1 MFEFAS
7 CVLSVFKKVEKKSK
21 GGNSLEFHLRF
32 QNDLLVML
40 TLYLYVD
47 TVWEWAG
54 LAACTSKSAP
64 KFRYSILNTYPAN
77 VENMV
82 IS

>member
-47 TVWEWAG
+47 TVWE
-54 LAACTSKSAP
+54 
-64 KFRYSILNTYPAN
+64 
-77 VENMV
+77 
-82 IS
+82 